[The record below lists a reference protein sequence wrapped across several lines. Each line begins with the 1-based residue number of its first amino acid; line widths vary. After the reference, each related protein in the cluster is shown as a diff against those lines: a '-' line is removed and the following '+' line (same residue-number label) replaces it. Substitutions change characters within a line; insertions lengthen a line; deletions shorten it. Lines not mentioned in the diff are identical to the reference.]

1 MSRYDFELDMEHEN
15 SLSIIIHMI
24 KENSIVLE
32 VGPANGRM
40 TKYLC
45 EKLNCRVDIIE
56 MDLES
61 GQEAA
66 QYSRNA
72 VLGQDGDVQKFIWCD
87 KLKGCRYDY
96 IIFADV
102 LEHLNNPKEVLCKAK
117 EFLNESGRVLLS
129 VPNIAHNAIL
139 LNLMN
144 NQFPYKKIGLLDDTH
159 IHFFAYHDLKKMIK
173 ECGYYCIEE
182 KATYCRPE
190 ETEFAISYEK
200 IDQDGIKLICNKEY
214 GNVYQF
220 VFQIGKETGQIKE
233 SMESK
238 ACEDRSLYYTLSCYY
253 KTKEDNEYS
262 EKNSIKKYYIPGKNT
277 FILELPNYKDI
288 TELRIDPMECNCV
301 IENFQVSEYKSQR
314 VVNVLLSNGIKQN
327 NKYIFKTKDPMFF
340 MDKTQT
346 KQLWIEF
353 ETILYQNEAVDM
365 LYEEQIN
372 EQKINEE
379 RKALY
384 HQNEKLENEISERV
398 EKEKSLEHEINEKNE
413 KEKELETLLLE
424 KEKEF
429 ETLLFA
435 KDEMLMQQKKLI
447 EQTREQLDMVMNS
460 TSWKMT
466 QPFRFLAEKCRR
478 T

>member
-1 MSRYDFELDMEHEN
+1 
-15 SLSIIIHMI
+15 
-24 KENSIVLE
+24 
-32 VGPANGRM
+32 
-40 TKYLC
+40 
-45 EKLNCRVDIIE
+45 
-56 MDLES
+56 
-61 GQEAA
+61 
-66 QYSRNA
+66 
-72 VLGQDGDVQKFIWCD
+72 
-87 KLKGCRYDY
+87 
-96 IIFADV
+96 
-102 LEHLNNPKEVLCKAK
+102 
-117 EFLNESGRVLLS
+117 
-129 VPNIAHNAIL
+129 
-139 LNLMN
+139 
-144 NQFPYKKIGLLDDTH
+144 
-159 IHFFAYHDLKKMIK
+159 
-173 ECGYYCIEE
+173 
-182 KATYCRPE
+182 
-190 ETEFAISYEK
+190 
-200 IDQDGIKLICNKEY
+200 
-214 GNVYQF
+214 
-220 VFQIGKETGQIKE
+220 
-233 SMESK
+233 
-238 ACEDRSLYYTLSCYY
+238 
-253 KTKEDNEYS
+253 
-262 EKNSIKKYYIPGKNT
+262 
-277 FILELPNYKDI
+277 
-288 TELRIDPMECNCV
+288 
-301 IENFQVSEYKSQR
+301 
-314 VVNVLLSNGIKQN
+314 
-327 NKYIFKTKDPMFF
+327 